1 MDYSELK
8 YCIEVLKK
16 EPPIFFSTRSYR
28 NKIEC
33 LNRIKAEARPS
44 NISELFPLLKT
55 GHSATRIRV
64 SEVILFFVLKLK
76 SQNQLYGNLKYIQIE
91 RSDIDFYKKNF
102 SAEALVWILGIAS
115 LNHNGHIREK
125 AIEELMLSRM
135 PEAIRFI
142 IFRLGDW
149 VKQVREAA
157 QVALKSFLTHSY
169 IESLTKE
176 LAVIDSLKGIGR
188 TDLSSV
194 REQILQFVC
203 SVELTEQLYTN
214 LKISDKA
221 KLLFL
226 KNYVRINGF
235 HSSYFRLLSTDA
247 SFLVRKESIKYLAK
261 LSDQNER
268 RQMLVKL
275 LLDRSVHVR
284 MTVLNYLT
292 EIDDD
297 LEKIIVDLLSD
308 VSSSVRDVSRF
319 LLKSK
324 NLNYPNI
331 YRERI
336 QSNENDY
343 SSILGLGETGSQE
356 DVSLLEKLL
365 SKESVKVKLA
375 CLQSLKSLNISTA
388 KKYCLDL
395 FIHPS
400 NKIRKKSI
408 EVLAKTWNS
417 ETQEKAEQ
425 VYPTADHSQKKTI
438 LDLYNKVGGWVAVS
452 PFILAVSESDVGLQ
466 NTAWFYL
473 KRWRDRITNVFTAPP
488 EIEIRKAI
496 AYYEQTDT
504 SKLDLSPS
512 RAVLWREVRYRLR

>member
-1 MDYSELK
+1 MDYLELK

-16 EPPIFFSTRSYR
+16 EPPIFFSSRSYR

-44 NISELFPLLKT
+44 NIGELFPLLKSSQ
-55 GHSATRIRV
+55 SAIRIRV
-64 SEVILFFVLKLK
+64 SEVIIFFVFKLK

-91 RSDIDFYKKNF
+91 KSDIDFYKKNF
-102 SAEALVWILGIAS
+102 SVEPLISILGIAS
-115 LNHNGHIREK
+115 LNHNGHIRER
-125 AIEELMLSRM
+125 AIEELVLSRR

-157 QVALKSFLTHSY
+157 QLALKSFLTHSC
-169 IESLTKE
+169 IDSLIKE
-176 LAVIDSLKGIGR
+176 LVVIDSLKGIGR
-188 TDLSSV
+188 TDLSNV

-203 SVELTEQLYTN
+203 SVELTEQFYSN
-214 LKISDKA
+214 LRISDKA

-226 KNYVRINGF
+226 KNYFRINGF
-235 HSSYFRLLSTDA
+235 DPGYFKLLSTDA

-261 LSDQNER
+261 LNQDER
-268 RQMLVKL
+268 RQMLLRL

-284 MTVLNYLT
+284 LAILNYLT
-292 EIDDD
+292 RIDPDI
-297 LEKIIVDLLSD
+297 EGTIFDLLSD
-308 VSSSVRDVSRF
+308 ASSSVRDVSRF

-324 NLNYPNI
+324 NLDYAEI

-336 QSNENDY
+336 QSNENDHG
-343 SSILGLGETGSQE
+343 SILGLGETGSQE
-356 DVSLLEKLL
+356 DVFLIEKLL

-395 FIHPS
+395 FIHRS
-400 NKIRKKSI
+400 NKIRKKSV

-417 ETQEKAEQ
+417 ETQEKVEQ
-425 VYPTADHSQKKTI
+425 VYPTSDHGQKKTI

-452 PFILAVSESDVGLQ
+452 PFILAVSENDAGLQ

-488 EIEIRKAI
+488 EIEVRKAI

-504 SKLDLSPS
+504 SRLVLSPS
-512 RAVLWREVRYRLR
+512 RAVLWKEVRYCLR